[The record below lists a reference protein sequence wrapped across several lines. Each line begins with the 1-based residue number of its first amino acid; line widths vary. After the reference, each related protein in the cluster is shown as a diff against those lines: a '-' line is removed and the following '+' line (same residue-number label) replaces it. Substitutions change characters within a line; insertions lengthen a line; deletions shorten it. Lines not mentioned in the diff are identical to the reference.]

1 MDNLAH
7 SLVGLTAAKAGLDRQ
22 SPTATTVC
30 VLAANAP
37 DIDIVWLFTGGRWS
51 FLHHHRGITHSIAGT
66 LVLGVM
72 IPTIFW
78 TGDRLIARLR
88 KRRPVIRY
96 RGLLLV
102 SLVVGAT
109 HPLMDWT
116 NNYGVRLLLPWS
128 SRWFYGDLVFII
140 DPFVWLMVGS
150 AAFLLTSQRRLPLL
164 IWSVLGIILTT
175 FVVLAARQRIG
186 LAHPN
191 VVQILWV
198 SVILILGIARTFRL
212 HAHVGRGLAFGS
224 LIVVGLYWGV
234 MGLAHQRAYAQ
245 TVEVAGQIS
254 TQRGEQ
260 FIRAAAMPTLADPLR
275 WQCVVETDRA
285 VYRFPINISGN
296 QGASGVQRFPK
307 PTDGEED
314 LVTVA
319 GHDPRAQVLVEF
331 ARFPFARA
339 RDTDCVGQTLVE
351 FADLRYTEPG
361 APRGTFSLNVSVDCP
376 QK

>member
-7 SLVGLTAAKAGLDRQ
+7 SLVGLTAAKAGLDRL

-37 DIDIVWLFTGGRWS
+37 DIDIVWLFTGGRWP

-66 LVLGVM
+66 LVLGVL

-78 TGDRLIARLR
+78 AGDRVIARLR
-88 KRRPVIRY
+88 RRRAMIRY
-96 RGLLLV
+96 RGLLLA
-102 SLVVGAT
+102 SLVVAAT

-116 NNYGVRLLLPWS
+116 NNYGLRLLLPWS
-128 SRWFYGDLVFII
+128 TRWFYGDLVFII
-140 DPFVWLMVGS
+140 DPFIWLILGS
-150 AAFLLTSQRRLPLL
+150 AAFLLTSQRRLPL
-164 IWSVLGIILTT
+164 ITWSALAVIFTT
-175 FVVLAARQRIG
+175 FVVLAARQRSG

-198 SVILILGIARTFRL
+198 SVMLILGIARTFRL
-212 HAHVGRGLAFGS
+212 HVRLGSGLAFGS
-224 LIVVGLYWGV
+224 LLVVGLYWGV

-245 TVEVAGQIS
+245 TVGVAGQIS
-254 TQRGEQ
+254 AQRGEQ

-285 VYRFPINISGN
+285 VYRFPINIRGN
-296 QGASGVQRFPK
+296 QGASGVQRFQK
-307 PTDGEED
+307 PTDGEEE

-319 GHDPRAQVLVEF
+319 GRDPRAQVLVEF

-339 RDTDCVGQTLVE
+339 RDTNCVGQTLVE

-361 APRGTFSLNVSVDCP
+361 APRGTFSLNVPVDCP

>member
-7 SLVGLTAAKAGLDRQ
+7 SLVGLTAAKAGLDRL

-30 VLAANAP
+30 VLAANAS

-78 TGDRLIARLR
+78 AVDRLLARLR
-88 KRRPVIRY
+88 KRRPVVRY

-102 SLVVGAT
+102 SLVVAAT

-140 DPFVWLMVGS
+140 DPFIWLIVGS

-175 FVVLAARQRIG
+175 LVVLAARQRSG

-191 VVQILWV
+191 VIQILWV
-198 SVILILGIARTFRL
+198 SAILILGIARIFRL
-212 HAHVGRGLAFGS
+212 HVRVGKALAFGS

-245 TVEVAGQIS
+245 TVGVAGQIS

-260 FIRAAAMPTLADPLR
+260 FIRAAAMPMQQPRTT
-275 WQCVVETDRA
+275 VV
-285 VYRFPINISGN
+285 V
-296 QGASGVQRFPK
+296 
-307 PTDGEED
+307 
-314 LVTVA
+314 
-319 GHDPRAQVLVEF
+319 
-331 ARFPFARA
+331 
-339 RDTDCVGQTLVE
+339 
-351 FADLRYTEPG
+351 
-361 APRGTFSLNVSVDCP
+361 
-376 QK
+376 